1 MSEKVIFD
9 KKNILIIGGAGF
21 IGSHLCDE
29 FLKENK
35 VICLDNFSTGT
46 ESNIDHLLA
55 NPNFAF
61 LKHDI
66 NDPINL
72 EDLREL
78 QKFKIQ
84 FQGIQEVYYLAC
96 PTSPK
101 HFAENKIET
110 ILANSCG
117 LHNALEIA
125 VKNQAKFMHFSSSVV
140 YGNRE
145 ETGEE
150 KIREDYLGK
159 VDFLS
164 DRACYDEGKRF
175 AETMVKDYR
184 ETRELDAKIIRP
196 FRIYGPR
203 MALHDDQM
211 IPDFINNALENKDLV
226 IFGDEKFSSSFC
238 YVSDLVDAA
247 LKMMEGDVLGPI
259 NIGSDVLVTLEEV
272 AGKIIQITGSQS
284 GIKHEEEKLFM
295 SQLSLPDITKASNE
309 LGWMPVV
316 TLDKGLETTVDDLRA
331 KKGLKNFSA

>member
-9 KKNILIIGGAGF
+9 KKNILVIGGAGF

-29 FLKENK
+29 LLKENK

-55 NPNFAF
+55 NPDFAF

-66 NDPINL
+66 NKPINL

-101 HFAENKIET
+101 HFQENKIET
-110 ILANSCG
+110 VLANSCG

-145 ETGEE
+145 KTGEE
-150 KIREDYLGK
+150 KIQEDYLGK

-175 AETMVKDYR
+175 AETMVKNYQKVK
-184 ETRELDAKIIRP
+184 ELDA
-196 FRIYGPR
+196 
-203 MALHDDQM
+203 
-211 IPDFINNALENKDLV
+211 
-226 IFGDEKFSSSFC
+226 
-238 YVSDLVDAA
+238 
-247 LKMMEGDVLGPI
+247 
-259 NIGSDVLVTLEEV
+259 
-272 AGKIIQITGSQS
+272 
-284 GIKHEEEKLFM
+284 
-295 SQLSLPDITKASNE
+295 
-309 LGWMPVV
+309 
-316 TLDKGLETTVDDLRA
+316 
-331 KKGLKNFSA
+331 